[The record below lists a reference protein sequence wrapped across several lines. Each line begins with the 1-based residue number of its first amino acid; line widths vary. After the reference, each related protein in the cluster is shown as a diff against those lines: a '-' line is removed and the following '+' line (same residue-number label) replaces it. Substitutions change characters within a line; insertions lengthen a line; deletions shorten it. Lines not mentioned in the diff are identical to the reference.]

1 VCIVSPLIPGKEVST
16 ILNALVTHRLY
27 VISVPVTVTVLAEKA
42 YGDLASQAALY
53 WRSSG

>member
-1 VCIVSPLIPGKEVST
+1 M
-16 ILNALVTHRLY
+16 HRLY

-42 YGDLASQAALY
+42 DGDLASQASLH